1 MQFGKQFF
9 DRFSSRAISI
19 AWPFAVLLFAC
30 FFYSAA
36 WAQQDQEWIPESDLG
51 TKQSAQSSGR
61 RFADLFVNLR
71 RSPATSSS
79 QVQGNVALDHYH
91 NGSFNS
97 NLQWVVSGRVDL
109 DSAPGAGLSANSL
122 SLSLREAYLT
132 AHIDALNVDIG
143 RINIRDGVALG
154 YNPSD
159 VFRSGSL
166 LARRTEDPARL
177 RESRLG
183 VVGLQARYATDVGNF
198 SGLIAPKISV
208 DNKKHWYDPQLSAVN
223 GVDTQT
229 YFKYT
234 APRWNDVY
242 SSLVLHRS
250 PATGNTLGINSTG
263 NIGQHIIAYIEYA
276 KLKRTQLPNNV
287 DGSLALKR
295 DYTQVA
301 FGASY
306 STERRQTWTL
316 EYQHNGAGLGT
327 EQWRGDWQ
335 SASPATLTSIV
346 SDTLKRQDPLAK
358 KSVMALLQWDQLLTA
373 DDDLTCL
380 ARANLIDKSR
390 LLWCEWRYKLP
401 RSEWSMSGA
410 RLVGAARSEFGAAAT
425 PWLLAAKLRLFY

>member
-1 MQFGKQFF
+1 MLF
-9 DRFSSRAISI
+9 
-19 AWPFAVLLFAC
+19 FAC
-30 FFYSAA
+30 SFYSAA
-36 WAQQDQEWIPESDLG
+36 WAQQDQEWIPDSDLG
-51 TKQSAQSSGR
+51 AKQSVQLSGR

-71 RSPATSSS
+71 RSPSTSTN
-79 QVQGNVALDHYH
+79 QVQGNLALDHYH
-91 NGSFNS
+91 NGSLSS
-97 NLQWVVSGRVDL
+97 NLQWVVSGRLDL
-109 DSAPGAGLSANSL
+109 DSAPGAGLNANSL

-132 AHIDALNVDIG
+132 AHFDALNVDFG

-159 VFRSGSL
+159 VFRGGSL

-183 VVGLQARYATDVGNF
+183 VIGLQARYGADFGNF
-198 SGLIAPKISV
+198 SGLIAPKMSV

-223 GVDTQT
+223 SVDTQY

-250 PATGNTLGINSTG
+250 PATGNTLGVNSTG
-263 NIGQHIIAYIEYA
+263 NIGQYIIAYIEYA
-276 KLKRTQLPNNV
+276 KLKLTQLQNSV
-287 DGSLALKR
+287 DGSLAPKR
-295 DYTQVA
+295 DYSQVVL
-301 FGASY
+301 GASY

-316 EYQHNGAGLGT
+316 EYQYNGAGMSA

-335 SASPATLTSIV
+335 AASSATLTSIV

-358 KSVMALLQWDQLLTA
+358 ESLMALLQWDQLLTA

-401 RSEWSMSGA
+401 RSEWSISGT